1 MTKLIHSVDDPVETF
16 KRASVAT
23 AKTLAH
29 EPEMDVVFSPD
40 ASATLSGGNAKG
52 QKQRVRLPLPSRQL
66 SAHDRALVRGS
77 VDAAG
82 LRMRFHNARAF
93 KKNAPAGD
101 NARLVYEALEQAR
114 CEALGVKTMP
124 GIADNLGAVLTDKCR
139 RQGYDVATERA
150 QVPISD
156 VMRLLA
162 REALYG
168 AEIPQ
173 NALQAVQLW
182 RPWVEQRIGNHL
194 GELPKLLNNPDAY
207 AQEVRRLLVSMSMD
221 FPGSP
226 DEDSEG
232 DDRPHEADPQED
244 KTEQEQA
251 EGGAESDE
259 QAASDAQQQAAK
271 EARDMSEG
279 QEGEE
284 KPTTGEDEGET
295 ESEEKDIKEP
305 PSAADAPQL
314 TVYNAFTTQFDE
326 VKNAADLCPADE
338 LSRLRLQLDN
348 QVRHYQGLVS
358 KLANRLQRKLL
369 AQQMRSWDFD
379 REEGMLDVARLAR
392 VVAMPGVP
400 LSYKVE
406 KDTQFRDTIV
416 TLLIDNSGSM
426 RGRPITIA
434 AITADILAR
443 TLERC
448 AVKVEVLGFTTST
461 WKGGK
466 SRESWLKAGK
476 PPHPGR
482 LNDLR
487 HIIYKNADAPL
498 RRARRNLGLMLREG
512 LLKEN
517 IDGEALLWAHSRLL
531 ARHEDRR
538 ILIVISDG
546 APVDDSTLSSNPS
559 IYLEQHL
566 REVIT
571 KIEGSSPVQLL
582 AIGIGHD
589 VTRYYKRAV
598 TITDVEQLGGT
609 VMNQL
614 AELFDE

>member
-1 MTKLIHSVDDPVETF
+1 MSKLIHSSEDPVESF

-23 AKTLAH
+23 AKTLAG
-29 EPEMDVVFSPD
+29 EPDMDVVFSTDP
-40 ASATLSGGNAKG
+40 STTLSSAPQKG
-52 QKQRVRLPLPSRQL
+52 TKQRVRLPLPSRAL

-82 LRMRFHNARAF
+82 LRMRFHDAKAF
-93 KKNAPAGD
+93 KRHAPAGD

-114 CEALGVKTMP
+114 CEAIGAKAMP
-124 GIADNLGAVLTDKCR
+124 GIGNNLGAVLSDRAK
-139 RQGYDVATERA
+139 RQGYDHATERA
-150 QVPISD
+150 QIPISD

-182 RPWVEQRIGNHL
+182 RPWIEQRIGNHL
-194 GELPKLLNNPDAY
+194 GELPKLLNDADAY
-207 AQEVRRLLVSMSMD
+207 AQEVRKLLVAMNMD

-226 DEDSEG
+226 DEESEG
-232 DDRPHEADPQED
+232 DDRPHEVDPQED
-244 KTEQEQA
+244 KKEQEQA
-251 EGGAESDE
+251 EGGAESQD
-259 QAASDAQQQAAK
+259 QLPKDAEQQAAK
-271 EARDMSEG
+271 EARDIGEG
-279 QEGEE
+279 DEGEE
-284 KPTTGEDEGET
+284 KPVSGKEEAESESEDEEVR
-295 ESEEKDIKEP
+295 EP
-305 PSAADAPQL
+305 PSAAQAQAL

-326 VKNAADLCPADE
+326 VKHASDLCPADE
-338 LSRLRLQLDN
+338 LSRLRLQLDT

-392 VVAMPGVP
+392 VVAAPGVP
-400 LSYKVE
+400 LSYKIE
-406 KDTQFRDTIV
+406 KDTQFRDTVV

-426 RGRPITIA
+426 RGRPISIA

-466 SRESWLKAGK
+466 SRETWLKSGK

-487 HIIYKNADAPL
+487 HIIYKAADAPL
-498 RRARRNLGLMLREG
+498 RRCRRNLGLMLREG

-517 IDGEALLWAHSRLL
+517 IDGEALLWAHTRLL

-559 IYLEQHL
+559 VYLEQHL

-571 KIEGSSPVQLL
+571 KIEATSPVQLL

-609 VMNQL
+609 VMNEL
-614 AELFDE
+614 ADLFDE

>member
-1 MTKLIHSVDDPVETF
+1 MSKLIHTVDDPVETF

-23 AKTLAH
+23 AKTLAR
-29 EPEMDVVFSPD
+29 EPDMDVVFSTD
-40 ASATLSGGNAKG
+40 AGTSISAGHVKG

-66 SAHDRALVRGS
+66 SAHERAMVRGS

-82 LRMRFHNARAF
+82 LRMRFHDASAF
-93 KKNAPAGD
+93 RRHAPAGD

-114 CEALGVKTMP
+114 CEALGAQAMP
-124 GIADNLGAVLTDKCR
+124 GISENLGAVLFDKCR
-139 RQGYDVATERA
+139 RQGYDHATERA
-150 QVPISD
+150 QVPIHD

-182 RPWVEQRIGNHL
+182 RPWIEQRIGTHL
-194 GELPKLLNNPDAY
+194 GDLPKLLNNPDAY
-207 AQEVRRLLVSMSMD
+207 AQEVRKLLVAMNMD

-226 DEDSEG
+226 DEESEG
-232 DDRPHEADPQED
+232 DDRPHEADPQDD
-244 KTEQEQA
+244 KAEQEQA

-259 QAASDAQQQAAK
+259 QAPSDAQQQSAV
-271 EARDMSEG
+271 EAREMSEG

-284 KPTTGEDEGET
+284 KPVSGEDEA
-295 ESEEKDIKEP
+295 ESESEDDVKEP
-305 PSAADAPQL
+305 PSAAGAPQL

-326 VKNAADLCPADE
+326 VKNAGDLCPSEE

-348 QVRHYQGLVS
+348 QVRHYQGLIS

-392 VVAMPGVP
+392 VVAAPGVP
-400 LSYKVE
+400 LSYKIE
-406 KDTQFRDTIV
+406 KDTQFRDTVV

-466 SRESWLKAGK
+466 SREAWIKAGK

-566 REVIT
+566 RDVIT
-571 KIEGSSPVQLL
+571 KIEGTSPVQLL

>member
-1 MTKLIHSVDDPVETF
+1 MSKLIHTVDDPVETF

-29 EPEMDVVFSPD
+29 EADLDVVFSTD
-40 ASATLSGGNAKG
+40 AGTSISAGNTKG

-66 SAHDRALVRGS
+66 SAHERAMVRGS

-82 LRMRFHNARAF
+82 LRMRFHDASAF
-93 KKNAPAGD
+93 RRHAPAGD

-114 CEALGVKTMP
+114 CEALGAQAMP
-124 GIADNLGAVLTDKCR
+124 GIAENLGAVLFDKCR
-139 RQGYDVATERA
+139 RQGYDHATERA
-150 QVPISD
+150 QVPIHD

-182 RPWVEQRIGNHL
+182 RPWIEQRIGNHL
-194 GELPKLLNNPDAY
+194 GDLPKLLNNPDAY
-207 AQEVRRLLVSMSMD
+207 AQEVRKLLVAMNMD

-226 DEDSEG
+226 DEESDG
-232 DDRPHEADPQED
+232 DDRPHEADPQDD
-244 KTEQEQA
+244 KAEQQQA

-259 QAASDAQQQAAK
+259 QAPHDAQQQSAV
-271 EARDMSEG
+271 EAREMSEG
-279 QEGEE
+279 EVGEE
-284 KPTTGEDEGET
+284 EPVSGDDEAET
-295 ESEEKDIKEP
+295 ESEQDDIKEP
-305 PSAADAPQL
+305 PSAAGAPQL

-326 VKNAADLCPADE
+326 VKNAQDLCPSEE

-348 QVRHYQGLVS
+348 QVRHYQGLIS
-358 KLANRLQRKLL
+358 KLANRLQRKLM

-392 VVAMPGVP
+392 VVAAPGVP
-400 LSYKVE
+400 LSYKIE
-406 KDTQFRDTIV
+406 KDTQFRDTVV

-466 SRESWLKAGK
+466 SREAWIKAGK

-517 IDGEALLWAHSRLL
+517 IDGEALLWAHHRLL
-531 ARHEDRR
+531 GRHEDRR

-571 KIEGSSPVQLL
+571 KIEATSPVQLL

-598 TITDVEQLGGT
+598 TITDVEQLGGA

-614 AELFDE
+614 ADLFDE